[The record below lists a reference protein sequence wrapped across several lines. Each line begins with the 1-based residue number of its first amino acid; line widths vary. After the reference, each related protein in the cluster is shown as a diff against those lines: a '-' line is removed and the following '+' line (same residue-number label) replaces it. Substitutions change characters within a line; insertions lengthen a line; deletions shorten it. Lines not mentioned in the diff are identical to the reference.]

1 MTTTARTLAR
11 STTTALALAATAAL
25 LSACSFSVGTST
37 DDAQPASDGG
47 VDFTGLQSATIQ
59 LEALGTFVSPQ
70 EGGYEA
76 AGRGS
81 GFLISPDGYALTN
94 NHVVT
99 GAGTLKVWRGGD
111 QSTELNARVVG
122 SSECLDLAVVKLDGT
137 DFPYVSF
144 HDGPINTADEIY
156 AAGFPLGDPTFTMTK
171 GIVSKADTAGD
182 TPWASLDHVIEHDAK
197 IRSGNS
203 GGPLVDPDG
212 KLVGVNYAGSDMY
225 DTNMAIHR
233 DEVQNVVEDL
243 KGGKNILSLGING
256 EALTDDEGT
265 GLGVW
270 VNSVASGSAADKAGV
285 EPGDLLTSMEGV
297 TLGTDGT
304 LADYCSVL
312 RTHGQDATL
321 SVEVYRPAT
330 DSYLRGQF
338 NGEAIEETTTVSSAV
353 TPSTGGS
360 SASQTSAGGFTTV
373 EDNDGV
379 VTVDVPAAWNQ
390 VDGNK
395 FVDDRGN
402 YFYGVEAS
410 SNLAQYQGGWGAV
423 GTSVM
428 ASDTA
433 VSNSSPEDL
442 LNWATASLP
451 QSGCVSTGREDYSDA
466 VHTGRFEVW
475 TGCGE
480 TAATYIL
487 VAAQADS
494 GRYLT
499 LVAVQANS
507 DADLDAADR
516 VMNSFTVSL

>member
-1 MTTTARTLAR
+1 MTTTARRA
-11 STTTALALAATAAL
+11 SASALALIAGATL
-25 LSACSFSVGTST
+25 LSACSFSIGTGGDAEAAPDGAVEF
-37 DDAQPASDGG
+37 DD
-47 VDFTGLQSATIQ
+47 LQSATIQ

-81 GFLISPDGYALTN
+81 GFLISSDGYALTN

-111 QSTELNARVVG
+111 QSDTLGARVVG
-122 SSECLDLAVVKLDGT
+122 SSECLDLAVVKLEGD
-137 DFPYVSF
+137 DFPFVAF
-144 HDGPINTADEIY
+144 HEGEIDTADEIY
-156 AAGFPLGDPTFTMTK
+156 AAGYPLGDPTFTMTK

-212 KLVGVNYAGSDMY
+212 RLVGVNYAGNDKY

-233 DEVQNVVEDL
+233 DEVQNVVDDL
-243 KGGKNILSLGING
+243 KNGKNVLSLGING
-256 EALTDDEGT
+256 EALTDDSDA

-270 VNSVASGSAADKAGV
+270 VNSVASGSAADKAGI
-285 EPGDLLTSMEGV
+285 EAGDLLTSMEGV

-304 LADYCSVL
+304 MADYCSVL

-321 SVEVYRPAT
+321 SVEVYRPST
-330 DSYLRGQF
+330 DSYLRGQI
-338 NGEAIEETTTVSSAV
+338 NGDAIEETTTVSSRV
-353 TPSTGGS
+353 STPQSGS
-360 SASQTSAGGFTTV
+360 SVSQTSTGGFTTV

-379 VTVDVPAAWNQ
+379 VSVDVPAAWNQ

-395 FVDDRGN
+395 FVDDRNN

-410 SNLAQYQGGWGAV
+410 SNLEQYQGGWGAV

-442 LNWATASLP
+442 LNWATKSLP
-451 QSGCVSTGREDYSDA
+451 ESGCVSTGREDYSDA
-466 VHTGRFEVW
+466 LHTGRFEVW

-487 VAAQADS
+487 VAAKADS

-507 DADLDAADR
+507 EADLDAADR
-516 VMNSFTVSL
+516 VMNSFTVAL

>member
-1 MTTTARTLAR
+1 MTTTVRRTSAA
-11 STTTALALAATAAL
+11 ALALVAGAAF
-25 LSACSFSVGTST
+25 LSACSFSIGTT
-37 DDAQPASDGG
+37 GDDAQPDSVG
-47 VDFTGLQSATIQ
+47 VDFKGLQSATIQ

-81 GFLISPDGYALTN
+81 GFLISADGYALTN

-111 QSTELNARVVG
+111 QSDTLNARVVG
-122 SSECLDLAVVKLDGT
+122 SSECLDLAVVKLDGS
-137 DFPYVSF
+137 DFPFIGY
-144 HDGPINTADEIY
+144 HEGAIDTADEVY

-171 GIVSKADTAGD
+171 GIVSKSDTAGD

-197 IRSGNS
+197 IRGGNS
-203 GGPLVDPDG
+203 GGPLVDPEG
-212 KLVGVNYAGSDMY
+212 KLVGVNYAGNDKY

-233 DEVQNVVEDL
+233 DEVQTVVEDL
-243 KGGKNILSLGING
+243 KAGKNVLSLGING

-265 GLGVW
+265 GLGIW

-304 LADYCSVL
+304 MSDYCSVL

-330 DSYLRGQF
+330 DAYLRGQF
-338 NGEAIEETTTVSSAV
+338 NGDAIEETTTVSSSV
-353 TPSTGGS
+353 STSSDTGS
-360 SASQTSAGGFTTV
+360 SVSQTSTGGFTTV
-373 EDNDGV
+373 EDNDGIV
-379 VTVDVPAAWNQ
+379 SVDVPAAWNQ

-423 GTSVM
+423 GASVM

-433 VSNSSPEDL
+433 VGNSSPEDL

-466 VHTGRFEVW
+466 LHTGRFEVW
-475 TGCGE
+475 TGCGD

-507 DADLDAADR
+507 EADLDAADR
-516 VMNSFTVSL
+516 VMNSFTVGL